1 MYILGIKPWPNFL
14 MNTWAYYA
22 TLLLAMMFILFFFF
36 LGWTWLETTD
46 INHMGSHNNGSPRRI
61 WCQRILTLQPGIS
74 RMCVCV
80 CLCVGKVLLFWWEAC
95 QMINLHWTHCV
106 GPFPTQ
112 PWSSVAQVC
121 PSVRN
126 ANTIVDDLG
135 WNLAFFA
142 LLTVLTDIISYNN
155 GKRALQH

>member
-1 MYILGIKPWPNFL
+1 
-14 MNTWAYYA
+14 
-22 TLLLAMMFILFFFF
+22 
-36 LGWTWLETTD
+36 
-46 INHMGSHNNGSPRRI
+46 
-61 WCQRILTLQPGIS
+61 
-74 RMCVCV
+74 
-80 CLCVGKVLLFWWEAC
+80 
-95 QMINLHWTHCV
+95 MINLHWTHCV